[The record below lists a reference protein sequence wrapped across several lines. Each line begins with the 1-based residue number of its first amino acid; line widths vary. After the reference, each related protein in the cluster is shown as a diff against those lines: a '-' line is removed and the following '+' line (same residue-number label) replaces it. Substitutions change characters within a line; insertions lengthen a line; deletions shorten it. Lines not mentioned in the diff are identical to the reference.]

1 MQIGKVN
8 VRKRLFLLAILGTLV
23 SGCGNTNFVGRPD
36 LQLVEGGELPAPT
49 REDLTV
55 PSRPYVI
62 GPSDQLVID
71 VYGLPELSRTLTV
84 DLSGQVALPLA
95 GQLKAS
101 GLTASELSD
110 VIADRL
116 RQGYVR
122 DPRVTVGIAVA
133 ANQVVTV
140 DGAVSQPG
148 AYPVLGRMSL
158 MRTIARA
165 SGTTEFARENHV
177 VVFRRS
183 GGREYATL
191 YDLRAIRL
199 GMYADPEIYT
209 NDVIVVG
216 ESRARRVFKD
226 VLASSALITTPLVA
240 LLR

>member
-8 VRKRLFLLAILGTLV
+8 VRKRLFLLAILGALT
-23 SGCGNTNFVGRPD
+23 SGCSNPSFIGRPD
-36 LQLVEGGELPAPT
+36 LQVVEGGELPAPT

-55 PSRPYVI
+55 PARPYVI

-95 GQLKAS
+95 GQIKAS

-122 DPRVTVGIAVA
+122 DPRVTVGVAVA

-199 GMYADPEIYT
+199 GMYPDPEIYT

-226 VLASSALITTPLVA
+226 VLASSALITAPVVA
-240 LLR
+240 LIR

>member
-1 MQIGKVN
+1 MIVGAPV
-8 VRKRLFLLAILGTLV
+8 A
-23 SGCGNTNFVGRPD
+23 GCSDTNFVGRPD
-36 LQLVEGGELPAPT
+36 LQLVEGDVLPAPT

-71 VYGLPELSRTLTV
+71 VYGLPELSRALTV
-84 DLSGQVALPLA
+84 DLSGQIALPLA
-95 GQLKAS
+95 GQIGAS
-101 GLTASELSD
+101 GLTATELSD
-110 VIADRL
+110 VIAKRL
-116 RQGYVR
+116 SQGFVR

-133 ANQVVTV
+133 ANQIVTV

-148 AYPVLGRMSL
+148 AYPVVGRMSL
-158 MRTIARA
+158 LRVIARA
-165 SGTTEFARENHV
+165 SGTTEFARETHV

-199 GMYADPEIYT
+199 GMYRDPEIYT

-240 LLR
+240 LIR